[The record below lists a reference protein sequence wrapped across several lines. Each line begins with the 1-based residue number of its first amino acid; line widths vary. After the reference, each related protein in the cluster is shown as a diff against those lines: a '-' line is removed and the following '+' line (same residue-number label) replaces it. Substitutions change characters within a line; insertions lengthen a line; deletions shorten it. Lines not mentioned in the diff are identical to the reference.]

1 MKTKLRH
8 IADVKIYDNGGKTAD
23 RLTMAFPFDRNERNR
38 LVAMVSLSFA
48 PFHPQGVCQH
58 GEGMLGR
65 HLGKR
70 ISYVDLN
77 DDCAKVLK
85 QELAAYNAD
94 TLLQIAK
101 KKIEAG
107 EDVTEKEKRE
117 IVQLAKF
124 AGVASGYPDDVEK
137 CFAEMAK

>member
-8 IADVKIYDNGGKTAD
+8 IADVRIYDDGGKTAD
-23 RLTMAFPFDRNERNR
+23 RFTFAFPWAKNPATGF
-38 LVAMVSLSFA
+38 VAMVGLGA
-48 PFHPQGVCQH
+48 TPFHPQGFCQH
-58 GEGMLGR
+58 TEGKMGR

-94 TLLQIAK
+94 TLFAIAK
-101 KKIEAG
+101 KKIDNG
-107 EDVTEKEKRE
+107 EEVTEREKKE
-117 IVQLAKF
+117 IFQLSAF
-124 AGVASGYPDDVEK
+124 AGVACGKTPDEHFQK
-137 CFAEMAK
+137 LLG